1 MSPELQATL
10 ERDPDI
16 LVADGL
22 ANRFGISL
30 IAALSLIKTGRELER
45 KSPEFSTKRS

>member
-1 MSPELQATL
+1 MSPELQAAL

-22 ANRFGISL
+22 ATRFGISL
-30 IAALSLIKTGRELER
+30 IAALALIKTGRELER
-45 KSPEFSTKRS
+45 QSPENFTK